1 MPPRDPPRYTILTN
15 ELLDTIQHGSVTYT
29 YRDIETQKDPFDLAL
44 YMQLLWREKPQTII
58 EIGSK
63 HGGSAL
69 WLRDMM
75 RTFAVPC
82 AIHTVDV
89 APPALRIEGVTIH
102 RGDGRNLAATFDEG
116 FLSRM
121 ARPLLVLEDAD
132 HMPETTYAVMRFFD
146 PWLRPGE
153 YIVVEDGLL
162 VDQGLSEHYR
172 GGPLVAID
180 RFLAERGS
188 DYEIDRSYCDHYGRN
203 VTWNV
208 NGYIRKR
215 AKPNVVV
222 QSVTFKM
229 IR

>member
-29 YRDIETQKDPFDLAL
+29 YRDIET
-44 YMQLLWREKPQTII
+44 
-58 EIGSK
+58 
-63 HGGSAL
+63 
-69 WLRDMM
+69 
-75 RTFAVPC
+75 
-82 AIHTVDV
+82 
-89 APPALRIEGVTIH
+89 
-102 RGDGRNLAATFDEG
+102 EG

-132 HMPETTYAVMRFFD
+132 HMPETTYAVLRFFD